1 MIILRGIHSLFRDIQ
16 DTLSVFPSAD
26 HFCVVIV
33 IAYLQVERPEIVIE
47 KVDVRDGKVILAG
60 RINIIKRHLVY
71 KACDKVLL
79 RYLEIPLRFY
89 VICGYTF
96 GRRFDVIEACH
107 VHLGHTDKIRI
118 RIFGYV
124 KRIIC
129 EVIALCCV
137 EGDVLGLRFFR
148 LGCFFLYFL
157 QDDLFIRGFRF
168 FKLIFRYRAF
178 LSSIYI

>member
-1 MIILRGIHSLFRDIQ
+1 MIILRGIYSLLRDIQ

-71 KACDKVLL
+71 KTCDKVLL
-79 RYLEIPLRFY
+79 RYPEISLCFY
-89 VICGYTF
+89 IIGSYTF
-96 GRRFDVIEACH
+96 GSCLDVIEACH
-107 VHLGHTDKIRI
+107 VHLGYIDKIRI
-118 RIFGYV
+118 RIPGYV

-129 EVIALCCV
+129 QVIALRCV
-137 EGDVLGLRFFR
+137 ESDVLGLRR
-148 LGCFFLYFL
+148 LCLLCRHFQFLN
-157 QDDLFIRGFRF
+157 R
-168 FKLIFRYRAF
+168 
-178 LSSIYI
+178 